1 MNIKPIRTEKDY
13 EKTLARVEELWGV
26 DENTPEG
33 EEFEVLFTL
42 VEAYEQKHYPIPPP
56 HPIEAIKFRLDQMGI
71 KKSELKNYLGSRS
84 RVSDILN
91 DKKKLSIN
99 MTRKL
104 HKKLNI
110 PAETLIAEY

>member
-1 MNIKPIRTEKDY
+1 MNIKPIRTEKNY
-13 EKTLARVEELWGV
+13 EKALARVEELWGV
-26 DENTPEG
+26 DENTSEG

-91 DKKKLSIN
+91 GKRKLSIN
-99 MTRKL
+99 MIRKL
-104 HKKLNI
+104 NKKLNI